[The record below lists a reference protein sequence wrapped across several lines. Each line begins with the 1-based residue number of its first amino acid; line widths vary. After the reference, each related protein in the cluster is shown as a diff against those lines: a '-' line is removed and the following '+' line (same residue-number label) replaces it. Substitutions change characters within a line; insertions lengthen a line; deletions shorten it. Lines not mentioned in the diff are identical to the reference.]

1 MALTTRAL
9 VQSYINNSDSGL
21 NTIID
26 TILAAVEARILAH
39 LGRLRIE
46 SGTVT
51 NEYHDG
57 DGRSDGLLLNEW
69 PATAITSVYWWDGT
83 TADLVA
89 ATDYVLDSAA
99 QDSAGIL
106 LYTPDAGAPQPWPSG
121 RRNIRVTYT
130 AGYSA
135 VPAALQFAA
144 TIQVAWDLKRTSHAG
159 ARLGERTQV
168 LGDGN
173 ATYMVDPWAPECLE
187 VLDRYRRRS
196 V

>member
-21 NTIID
+21 NTILD
-26 TILAAVEARILAH
+26 TLIAAVEARILAH

-46 SGTVT
+46 TGTVT

-57 DGRSDGLLLNEW
+57 DGRSECLLLREW
-69 PATAITSVYWWDGT
+69 PATAITTVSWWDGT
-83 TADLVA
+83 TATALD
-89 ATDYVLDSAA
+89 ATDYALDSSA

-106 LYTPDAGAPQPWPSG
+106 IYTPGGYAPSPWRVG
-121 RRNIRVTYT
+121 RRNIRITYT
-130 AGYSA
+130 AGYTT
-135 VPAALQFAA
+135 VPDDLELAA
-144 TIQVAWDLKRTSHAG
+144 TIQVAWDLKRTGHAG

-168 LGDGN
+168 LVDGN